1 VADQPGKNVTSGA
14 AYCPFIV
21 YDIDGDGK
29 AEVVCRTADGT
40 VDGVG
45 KSSAIQMPTG
55 ANPKAQSSIKRR
67 G

>member
-1 VADQPGKNVTSGA
+1 MWRINLGKNVTTGA

-45 KSSAIQMPTG
+45 KVIGDPNADWREPEG
-55 ANPKAQSSIKRR
+55 
-67 G
+67 